1 MDELDHLLNP
11 SRPEG
16 DRLAAI
22 AWAGARIF
30 GIGAAM
36 ILGVPLLLLLT
47 ILILY

>member
-11 SRPEG
+11 SRPES

-22 AWAGARIF
+22 AWASAKIF
-30 GIGAAM
+30 GVGAAV
-36 ILGVPLLLLLT
+36 IVGIPLLLLLA

>member
-30 GIGAAM
+30 GIGAAV
-36 ILGVPLLLLLT
+36 ILGVPLLLLT